1 MADILKEESF
11 KCSPANILNLVE
23 IDENDSFKIKNVRK
37 FTTPP
42 EPEGKGEKPLSKSRV
57 GQSDFK
63 KIIDNLMDGK
73 NLPEVWISILS
84 IECSCDKEE
93 KDYRLVIPLIKIFTI
108 LKIAIECEQIGRSTF
123 GEKYNGIFPFLVG
136 KECSQIKG
144 DMMKNAKFIFN
155 ENRDFSTNTDNTEY
169 LKYSKKEL
177 QNDEDFKNFLVIN
190 LHSLLIYSVK
200 LLKISVSER
209 G

>member
-1 MADILKEESF
+1 LADILKEESF

-73 NLPEVWISILS
+73 NLP
-84 IECSCDKEE
+84 
-93 KDYRLVIPLIKIFTI
+93 IKIFTI